1 MARKTINPPAFDPAL
16 VRAAMD
22 ARANGA
28 DPFRG
33 LSDLVPTPN
42 PFDGAPFADNPPAP
56 AKLADTI
63 PPTEP
68 PEPAAL
74 ADVRPH
80 DVVRWHINPSRC
92 TVEQFATLAEAQE
105 HVATLHYAVF
115 WKWAIRCPNP
125 WPHTVETGLINP
137 PADAPV
143 ASQWSPTIAAAE

>member
-1 MARKTINPPAFDPAL
+1 MARKTQNPPAFDPAL

-28 DPFRG
+28 DPFAG
-33 LSDLVPTPN
+33 LSDLVP
-42 PFDGAPFADNPPAP
+42 APV
-56 AKLADTI
+56 KTADTI
-63 PPTEP
+63 PPVEP

-74 ADVRPH
+74 SDVRPH
-80 DVVRWHINPSRC
+80 DVVRWHLNPSRC
-92 TVEQFATLAEAQE
+92 TVEQFATLAEAQA

-137 PADAPV
+137 PADEPV
-143 ASQWSPTIAAAE
+143 ASQWSPTIAAAEVSP